1 MMPAHQLY
9 FDTPM
14 AAYWALI
21 EIGIDKTILDAMSD
35 DELMMKLDDVKEQ
48 MGGDY

>member
-1 MMPAHQLY
+1 MISY
-9 FDTPM
+9 DIYCDTPM
-14 AAYWALI
+14 AAYWALL

-35 DELMMKLDDVKEQ
+35 EELMVKLDDVKEQ